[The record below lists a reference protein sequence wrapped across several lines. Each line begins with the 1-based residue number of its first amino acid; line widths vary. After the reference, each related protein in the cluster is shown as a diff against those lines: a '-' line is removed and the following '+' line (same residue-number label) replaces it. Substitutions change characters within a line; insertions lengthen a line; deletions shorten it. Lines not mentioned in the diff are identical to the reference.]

1 MPLSLSFVRKVA
13 IYHFHFQLFQW
24 LPSIAFIAVPEQ
36 CPLSFLLQTFS
47 SSGEI
52 LKDLVRF
59 LDAQATNICW
69 CWQSN
74 VDQLHRDG
82 EIVSGGCIQT
92 IRKMAKTSTFQPSF
106 RWKLWFGIKRWCR
119 EGRIFISKQE
129 EVPNIPLSVYH
140 LARSP
145 TGGENIVD
153 CGWFSHRF

>member
-59 LDAQATNICW
+59 LDALATNMPGNLMLINCIVMVRSYQAAASRQSAK
-69 CWQSN
+69 WQ
-74 VDQLHRDG
+74 
-82 EIVSGGCIQT
+82 
-92 IRKMAKTSTFQPSF
+92 
-106 RWKLWFGIKRWCR
+106 KLRLFSRA
-119 EGRIFISKQE
+119 S
-129 EVPNIPLSVYH
+129 
-140 LARSP
+140 
-145 TGGENIVD
+145 GENYDLESKDDAEKEGYLFLNRRRCPTSLYLSIIWLAHLQVVKI
-153 CGWFSHRF
+153 

>member
-36 CPLSFLLQTFS
+36 CPLSFLLQTFF

-52 LKDLVRF
+52 LKDLVMQQTQTHKH
-59 LDAQATNICW
+59 A
-69 CWQSN
+69 WQSD

-119 EGRIFISKQE
+119 EGRIFLNRRRCPTSLY
-129 EVPNIPLSVYH
+129 LSITWLAH
-140 LARSP
+140 LQVVK
-145 TGGENIVD
+145 I
-153 CGWFSHRF
+153 

>member
-92 IRKMAKTSTFQPSF
+92 IRKMAKTSTFQSSF
-106 RWKLWFGIKRWCR
+106 RWKLWFGIKWWCG
-119 EGRIFISKQE
+119 EGRIFLNRRRCPTSLY
-129 EVPNIPLSVYH
+129 LSITWLAH
-140 LARSP
+140 LQVVK
-145 TGGENIVD
+145 I
-153 CGWFSHRF
+153 

>member
-1 MPLSLSFVRKVA
+1 MLLSLSFVRKVA

-106 RWKLWFGIKRWCR
+106 RWKLWFGIKRWCG
-119 EGRIFISKQE
+119 EGRIFLNRRRCPTSLY
-129 EVPNIPLSVYH
+129 LSITWLAH
-140 LARSP
+140 LQVVK
-145 TGGENIVD
+145 I
-153 CGWFSHRF
+153 